1 MLIALLLAA
10 GPALPIEVMGFSP
23 DDRYV
28 AWIEHGVSEGSGC
41 PWARL
46 HVTEVSRSGE
56 AIPPVKITLDSGRD
70 TDTEEAAVRKARA
83 AGDTARGKLRV
94 ASWVAPRIIQHDEK
108 GELSDHRGAPIG
120 TVQIEERV
128 ASGKDKA
135 KCDEPFRPLLLRLVV
150 LFLDD
155 DHPARLAEDRKLP
168 TDRPCASTCELAGV
182 FAHGKSALA
191 FTRCGVQGFEGPGTK
206 YTAYA
211 GTLPYG
217 LDEPLRAQ

>member
-10 GPALPIEVMGFSP
+10 GPALPIEVVGFSP

-28 AWIEHGVSEGSGC
+28 AWIEHGVSEGSGY

-46 HVTEVSRSGE
+46 NVTEVSRSGE

-70 TDTEEAAVRKARA
+70 TDTEEAAMRKARA
-83 AGDTARGKLRV
+83 ATDAARGKLRV
-94 ASWVAPRIIQHDEK
+94 ASWSAPRIIQHDEK

-128 ASGKDKA
+128 ASGKDKS

-155 DHPARLAEDRKLP
+155 DHPARLAEDKKLP
-168 TDRPCASTCELAGV
+168 TDRPCASACELAGV

-191 FTRCGVQGFEGPGTK
+191 FTKCGVQGFEGPGTK

-217 LDEPLRAQ
+217 LDEPLPAQ

>member
-1 MLIALLLAA
+1 MLIALLLAL
-10 GPALPIEVMGFSP
+10 GSLPIEVVGFSP

-28 AWIEHGVSEGSGC
+28 AWIEHGVSEGSGY
-41 PWARL
+41 PWASL
-46 HVTEVSRSGE
+46 HVTEVSRSAE
-56 AIPPVKITLDSGRD
+56 AVPPVKIRLDSAQD
-70 TDTEEAAVRKARA
+70 TDTEVAAVRKARA
-83 AGDTARGKLRV
+83 AADAARGKLRI

-128 ASGKDKA
+128 ASGKDKS
-135 KCDEPFRPLLLRLVV
+135 KCDEPFRPLLLRLVI

-155 DHPARLAEDRKLP
+155 DHPARLAEDKKLP
-168 TDRPCASTCELAGV
+168 TDRLCASTCELAGV

-191 FTRCGVQGFEGPGTK
+191 FTKCGVQGFEGPGSK

-217 LDEPLRAQ
+217 LDEPIPAQ

>member
-1 MLIALLLAA
+1 MLIALLLAL
-10 GPALPIEVMGFSP
+10 GPLPIEVVVFSP

-28 AWIEHGVSEGSGC
+28 AWIEHGVSEGSGY
-41 PWARL
+41 PWASL
-46 HVTEVSRSGE
+46 HVTEVSRSAE
-56 AIPPVKITLDSGRD
+56 AVPPVKIRLDSAQD
-70 TDTEEAAVRKARA
+70 TDTEVAAVRKARA
-83 AGDTARGKLRV
+83 AADAARGKLRI

-128 ASGKDKA
+128 ASAKDKS

-155 DHPARLAEDRKLP
+155 DHPARLAEGRKLP

-217 LDEPLRAQ
+217 LDEPIPAQ

>member
-1 MLIALLLAA
+1 M
-10 GPALPIEVMGFSP
+10 
-23 DDRYV
+23 
-28 AWIEHGVSEGSGC
+28 
-41 PWARL
+41 
-46 HVTEVSRSGE
+46 
-56 AIPPVKITLDSGRD
+56 
-70 TDTEEAAVRKARA
+70 RKARA
-83 AGDTARGKLRV
+83 ATDAARGKLRV
-94 ASWVAPRIIQHDEK
+94 ASWSAPRIIQHDEK

-128 ASGKDKA
+128 ASGKDKS

-155 DHPARLAEDRKLP
+155 DHPARLAEDKKLP

-206 YTAYA
+206 YTPTPEPSHTASTNPFPRGEFFRSTA
-211 GTLPYG
+211 ERAELAEFLG
-217 LDEPLRAQ
+217 LAKK

>member
-1 MLIALLLAA
+1 MLIALLVAA
-10 GPALPIEVMGFSP
+10 GSALPIEVVGFSP

-28 AWIEHGVSEGSGC
+28 AWIEHGVSEGSGY

-46 HVTEVSRSGE
+46 HVTEASGRGE

-70 TDTEEAAVRKARA
+70 TDTEEAAVRKARTA
-83 AGDTARGKLRV
+83 ADAARGKLRV
-94 ASWVAPRIIQHDEK
+94 KSWVTARTIQHEQ

-128 ASGKDKA
+128 ASGKGKA
-135 KCDEPFRPLLLRLVV
+135 KCDEPFRPLLLRLVI

-155 DHPARLAEDRKLP
+155 DHPARLAEDKKLP
-168 TDRPCASTCELAGV
+168 TDRPCASACELAGV

-217 LDEPLRAQ
+217 LDEPIPAQ

>member
-1 MLIALLLAA
+1 
-10 GPALPIEVMGFSP
+10 
-23 DDRYV
+23 
-28 AWIEHGVSEGSGC
+28 
-41 PWARL
+41 
-46 HVTEVSRSGE
+46 
-56 AIPPVKITLDSGRD
+56 VKITLDSGRD
-70 TDTEEAAVRKARA
+70 TDTEEAAMRKARA
-83 AGDTARGKLRV
+83 ATDAARGKLRV
-94 ASWVAPRIIQHDEK
+94 ASWSAPRIIQHDEK

-128 ASGKDKA
+128 ASGKDKS

-155 DHPARLAEDRKLP
+155 DHPARLAEDKKLP

-217 LDEPLRAQ
+217 LDEPLPAR